1 MVPIYEQI
9 MEQIKAQIISGELK
23 ENDIFIKEEFSE
35 LKKYFD
41 TDEYT
46 SNDNIDGLLMA
57 LDDVITDVG
66 FDENYELNKEG
77 LKLQLIYDQ
86 IYNQN

>member
-1 MVPIYEQI
+1 MLNITEKQI
-9 MEQIKAQIISGELK
+9 
-23 ENDIFIKEEFSE
+23 SE

-57 LDDVITDVG
+57 LDDVITDIG
-66 FDENYELNKEG
+66 FDKNYELNKEG

>member
-1 MVPIYEQI
+1 MLKITEEQI
-9 MEQIKAQIISGELK
+9 
-23 ENDIFIKEEFSE
+23 SE

-57 LDDVITDVG
+57 LGDVITDVG

>member
-1 MVPIYEQI
+1 MLNITEEQI
-9 MEQIKAQIISGELK
+9 
-23 ENDIFIKEEFSE
+23 SE

-86 IYNQN
+86 IYNQK

>member
-1 MVPIYEQI
+1 MLNITEEQI
-9 MEQIKAQIISGELK
+9 
-23 ENDIFIKEEFSE
+23 SE

-57 LDDVITDVG
+57 LGDVKRV
-66 FDENYELNKEG
+66 
-77 LKLQLIYDQ
+77 
-86 IYNQN
+86 

>member
-1 MVPIYEQI
+1 MLNITDEQI
-9 MEQIKAQIISGELK
+9 
-23 ENDIFIKEEFSE
+23 SE
-35 LKKYFD
+35 LKKHFN

-57 LDDVITDVG
+57 LDDVITDIG

>member
-1 MVPIYEQI
+1 M
-9 MEQIKAQIISGELK
+9 L
-23 ENDIFIKEEFSE
+23 NIKEEQISE

>member
-1 MVPIYEQI
+1 MLNITEEQI
-9 MEQIKAQIISGELK
+9 SK
-23 ENDIFIKEEFSE
+23 

-41 TDEYT
+41 IDEYT

>member
-1 MVPIYEQI
+1 
-9 MEQIKAQIISGELK
+9 
-23 ENDIFIKEEFSE
+23 
-35 LKKYFD
+35 
-41 TDEYT
+41 
-46 SNDNIDGLLMA
+46 MA

>member
-1 MVPIYEQI
+1 MLNITDEQ
-9 MEQIKAQIISGELK
+9 
-23 ENDIFIKEEFSE
+23 NSE
-35 LKKYFD
+35 LKKHFN

-57 LDDVITDVG
+57 LDDVITDIG

>member
-1 MVPIYEQI
+1 MLNITDEQI
-9 MEQIKAQIISGELK
+9 
-23 ENDIFIKEEFSE
+23 SE
-35 LKKYFD
+35 LKKHFN

-46 SNDNIDGLLMA
+46 SNDNIDGLLIA
-57 LDDVITDVG
+57 LDDVITDIG

>member
-1 MVPIYEQI
+1 MLNITEEQI
-9 MEQIKAQIISGELK
+9 
-23 ENDIFIKEEFSE
+23 SE

-66 FDENYELNKEG
+66 FDENYKLNKEG

-86 IYNQN
+86 IYNQS

>member
-1 MVPIYEQI
+1 MLNITEKQI
-9 MEQIKAQIISGELK
+9 
-23 ENDIFIKEEFSE
+23 SE

>member
-1 MVPIYEQI
+1 MLNITEEQI
-9 MEQIKAQIISGELK
+9 
-23 ENDIFIKEEFSE
+23 SE

-86 IYNQN
+86 TYNQN

>member
-1 MVPIYEQI
+1 MLNITEEQI
-9 MEQIKAQIISGELK
+9 
-23 ENDIFIKEEFSE
+23 SE

-86 IYNQN
+86 VYNQN

>member
-1 MVPIYEQI
+1 MLNITEEQI
-9 MEQIKAQIISGELK
+9 
-23 ENDIFIKEEFSE
+23 SE

-66 FDENYELNKEG
+66 FNENYELNKEG

>member
-1 MVPIYEQI
+1 MLNITDEQI
-9 MEQIKAQIISGELK
+9 
-23 ENDIFIKEEFSE
+23 SE

>member
-1 MVPIYEQI
+1 MLNITDEQI
-9 MEQIKAQIISGELK
+9 
-23 ENDIFIKEEFSE
+23 SE
-35 LKKYFD
+35 LKKHFD

-57 LDDVITDVG
+57 LDDVITDIG

>member
-1 MVPIYEQI
+1 MLNITEEQI
-9 MEQIKAQIISGELK
+9 
-23 ENDIFIKEEFSE
+23 SE

-66 FDENYELNKEG
+66 FDENYELNKRV
-77 LKLQLIYDQ
+77 
-86 IYNQN
+86 

>member
-1 MVPIYEQI
+1 MLNITEEQI
-9 MEQIKAQIISGELK
+9 SK
-23 ENDIFIKEEFSE
+23 
-35 LKKYFD
+35 LKKYFNI
-41 TDEYT
+41 DEYT

-77 LKLQLIYDQ
+77 LKLQMIYDQ

>member
-1 MVPIYEQI
+1 MLNITEEQI
-9 MEQIKAQIISGELK
+9 
-23 ENDIFIKEEFSE
+23 SE

>member
-1 MVPIYEQI
+1 MLNITEEQI
-9 MEQIKAQIISGELK
+9 
-23 ENDIFIKEEFSE
+23 SE

-57 LDDVITDVG
+57 LGDVITDVG

>member
-1 MVPIYEQI
+1 MLNITEEQI
-9 MEQIKAQIISGELK
+9 SKLK
-23 ENDIFIKEEFSE
+23 E
-35 LKKYFD
+35 YFD
-41 TDEYT
+41 IDEYT

>member
-1 MVPIYEQI
+1 MLNITEEQI
-9 MEQIKAQIISGELK
+9 SK
-23 ENDIFIKEEFSE
+23 
-35 LKKYFD
+35 LKKYFNI
-41 TDEYT
+41 DEYT

>member
-1 MVPIYEQI
+1 MLNITEEQI
-9 MEQIKAQIISGELK
+9 SK
-23 ENDIFIKEEFSE
+23 

-41 TDEYT
+41 IDEYT

-57 LDDVITDVG
+57 LDDVFTDVG

>member
-1 MVPIYEQI
+1 MLNITEEQI
-9 MEQIKAQIISGELK
+9 
-23 ENDIFIKEEFSE
+23 SE

-66 FDENYELNKEG
+66 FDENYKLNKEG